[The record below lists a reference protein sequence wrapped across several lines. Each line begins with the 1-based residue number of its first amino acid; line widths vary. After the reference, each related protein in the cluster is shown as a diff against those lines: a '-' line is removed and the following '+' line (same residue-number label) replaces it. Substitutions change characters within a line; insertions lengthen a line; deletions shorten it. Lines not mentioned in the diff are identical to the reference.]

1 LRVGLGHAKDLVLT
15 GRTLTAKEAKDIG
28 LVNAVI
34 PDAQLLDH
42 ALSVARTIA
51 QKAPLAVAG
60 AKASLDHGY
69 EADLPRGLAIEQDSV
84 VLLFAT
90 QDKKEGLDAFVER
103 RTPAFTGR

>member
-1 LRVGLGHAKDLVLT
+1 M
-15 GRTLTAKEAKDIG
+15 G
-28 LVNAVI
+28 LVNAVV
-34 PDAQLLDH
+34 PADRLMEHTLE
-42 ALSVARTIA
+42 VARGIA

-60 AKASLDHGY
+60 AKASLDRGF

-103 RTPAFTGR
+103 RAPNFAGK